1 MTATTSQPA
10 QPQKPES
17 FIKVFG
23 GLGAMSFLTYM
34 GEYAAFIIV
43 LVYLSDKI
51 VVTFH
56 LGDAG
61 YAFVGVI
68 SGAFLIAS
76 GLVAIYMGHMSDK
89 YGRRKMMIV
98 GCLVGSIALLSLV
111 FANSLTSLAPFA
123 IATGISLTTLGIAH
137 GTYTASTLAYG
148 GDLAEKHQ
156 NMGKAYGLV
165 DGAEFAGYAFG
176 PALGTSVAVLFSR
189 TAVFEMSTVMLL
201 ISAGLAV
208 VFMPEIRTFP
218 SGSEGSEHDEHDE
231 HEHEHHEHDQHE
243 HQGEIMG
250 ASHDEGSAHAGAH
263 THGASW
269 GDYVNAFRTP
279 IVGVALLT
287 TLVGAIGFSAF
298 FSYVPLYALSLRGFV
313 PSFSYLYGYFASIM
327 AISGVLFMVPFGHY
341 EDRTDRRMPYLVIGL
356 IGAAAAL
363 SIVFFF
369 PASLPSFLIAAVA
382 FGLSI
387 GVVRVSQ
394 LVILAESSHPSNRA
408 AIMGT
413 NHALEHVG
421 YGVASVLIGA
431 LVALPGDL
439 GGFANAFRILS
450 VILIV
455 AGLAFL
461 LYARRAK
468 VK

>member
-1 MTATTSQPA
+1 MTERTSPA
-10 QPQKPES
+10 EAQKGPS
-17 FIKVFG
+17 FFRVFG

-43 LVYLSDKI
+43 LVYLSDKF
-51 VVTFH
+51 VVTFG

-61 YAFVGVI
+61 YAFVGTI

-76 GLVAIYMGHMSDK
+76 GLVAIYMGHLCDI
-89 YGRRKMMIV
+89 YGRRRMMII
-98 GCLVGSIALLSLV
+98 GCLVGAAALLSLIV
-111 FANSLTSLAPFA
+111 ANGFNQLVPFA
-123 IATGISLTTLGIAH
+123 ITTAISLVTLGMAH
-137 GTYTASTLAYG
+137 GTYTAATLAYG

-156 NMGKAYGLV
+156 TMGKAYGLV

-176 PALGTSVAVLFSR
+176 PALGTTVAFLADSR

-208 VFMPEIRTFP
+208 VFMPEIR
-218 SGSEGSEHDEHDE
+218 SGVAGTAVPA
-231 HEHEHHEHDQHE
+231 
-243 HQGEIMG
+243 IMG
-250 ASHDEGSAHAGAH
+250 ASPDHDHDEGSHAEAHSHSATWA
-263 THGASW
+263 
-269 GDYVNAFRTP
+269 DYVNAFRTP

-298 FSYVPLYALSLRGFV
+298 FSFVPLYAQRLEGLV
-313 PSFSYLYGYFASIM
+313 PPFKYLFGYFASIM
-327 AISGVLFMVPFGHY
+327 AVTGILFMVPLGHY
-341 EDRTDRRMPYLVIGL
+341 EDRTERRMPYLVAGL
-356 IGAAAAL
+356 VGAAASL

-382 FGLSI
+382 YGLSI
-387 GVVRVSQ
+387 GAVRVSQ
-394 LVILAESSHPSNRA
+394 LVILAEASHSTNRA

-421 YGVASVLIGA
+421 YGLAAFLIGT
-431 LVALPGDL
+431 LIALPGAL

-450 VILIV
+450 LILIV

-461 LYARRAK
+461 VYARWAK